1 MRLPLAALLLTLA
14 TPALAINPSYKTW
27 TGDEC
32 QVIATGELVPCTK
45 WMLADID
52 RDIPAVSRPIVF
64 PPACAP
70 LCWSTDERGMPN
82 QVGR

>member
-27 TGDEC
+27 DGNEC
-32 QVIATGELVPCTK
+32 LVIATNEIVPCDK

-52 RDIPAVSRPIVF
+52 RGKPQPRRAQAQVRP
-64 PPACAP
+64 
-70 LCWSTDERGMPN
+70 
-82 QVGR
+82 